1 MSEQNDTKTKMIDA
15 AERLFSEKGVDAVQ
29 LREIIEAA
37 GQRNTSALQYHF
49 KSREGL
55 VEAVFKR
62 RMAPINKLR
71 LSMLSEV
78 LESREPITAMVLA
91 RAIVLPL
98 AHELFRAT
106 KPTYYASFLAQVLTS
121 SHHFAALQGAE
132 HYSGIRECTL
142 HYRHIM
148 PDLDLDL
155 LNRRI
160 RMAIS
165 STVREFAFIE
175 REIRKSGKFSDRDL
189 IYVAVGNVVDA
200 VAGILAAPPQASE
213 TPKDLERSIKALNA
227 TSLVEAHLI

>member
-1 MSEQNDTKTKMIDA
+1 MGERNDTKTKMIDA

-62 RMAPINKLR
+62 RMAPINIMR
-71 LSMLSEV
+71 LSMLNEALEV
-78 LESREPITAMVLA
+78 REPITEMVLA

-106 KPTYYASFLAQVLTS
+106 TPTYYASFLAQVLTS

-132 HYSGIRECTL
+132 YYSGIRECTL
-142 HYRHIM
+142 HYRQIM
-148 PDLDLDL
+148 PDLDFDL

-160 RMAIS
+160 RMVIS

-175 REIRKSGKFSDRDL
+175 REIRQSGKFSDRDL
-189 IYVAVGNVVDA
+189 IYVAIGNVVDA

-213 TPKDLERSIKALNA
+213 VPKDLARSIGTLDA
-227 TSLVEAHLI
+227 TPLEESPMI